1 MVMVDTHTHLYA
13 EQFDEDRAEMI
24 VRAIE
29 AGVSRFYLP
38 NIDSNSIA
46 GMMELEKQYPNQFF
60 PMRGLH
66 PCSVKADYKKELDIV
81 EKWLNDRP
89 FVAVG
94 EIGIDLYW
102 DKTFFEEQKDAFR
115 TQIKWAKELNIPIV
129 IHARDAL
136 DVIIDIVTEEKDDTL
151 NGIFHCFTG
160 TEEQAQKI
168 ADLDFY
174 MGLGGVLTFKNAGL
188 DKIAVNIPLN
198 KIVLETDSPYLA
210 PKPKRGKR
218 NETAYILYVAKKL
231 AEIKGLSLEEITKIT
246 TQNANKV
253 FNYQEVVY

>member
-60 PMRGLH
+60 PMMGLH

>member
-136 DVIIDIVTEEKDDTL
+136 DVIIDIVAEEKDDTL
-151 NGIFHCFTG
+151 NGSCKCFTG

>member
-1 MVMVDTHTHLYA
+1 MIMVDTHTHLYA
-13 EQFDEDRAEMI
+13 EQFDEDRDEMMA
-24 VRAIE
+24 RAIG

-38 NIDSNSIA
+38 NIDSSSIA
-46 GMMELEKQYPNQFF
+46 GMMQLEEQYPNQCF
-60 PMRGLH
+60 PMMGLH
-66 PCSVKADYKKELDIV
+66 PCSVNADYKKELAIV
-81 EKWLNDRP
+81 EKWLEKRS
-89 FVAVG
+89 FVAIG

-102 DKTFFEEQKDAFR
+102 DKTFLEEQKDAFR
-115 TQIKWAKELNIPIV
+115 TQIQWAKKLNIPII

-136 DVIIDIVTEEKDDTL
+136 DIIIDIVTEEKDDTL

-160 TEEQAQKI
+160 TEEQAKKI

-188 DKIAVNIPLN
+188 DKIAVNIPLD

-218 NETAYILYVAKKL
+218 NETSYILYVAKKL
-231 AEIKGLSLEEITKIT
+231 AEIKQRSLEEIIAIT
-246 TQNANKV
+246 TENANKV
-253 FNYQEVVY
+253 FKYQDVVY